1 MKRLFTPAIVLLLLL
16 NDATGLAQENNLQLT
31 PSIMNQ
37 RYCAVNGNVDA
48 LQLTLSL
55 RYTNT
60 GRGKLILYK
69 GNRLFYQM
77 FISRSGEE
85 AAARRN
91 ELRTTHSRYFDEQP
105 EKIVAAAPGRVFTIL
120 SPGDSHETK
129 QIISVPVARE
139 GGKGIYNVSIGA
151 GEHVLSVTSSTWY
164 ESQTIAQ
171 QLRERWRSRG
181 FLWTNPLVSNSIN
194 FVVDKNHAPIVCQ

>member
-1 MKRLFTPAIVLLLLL
+1 MKRLFAPAIVLLLLF
-16 NDATGLAQENNLQLT
+16 NCAPGFAQDNSLQLT
-31 PSIMNQ
+31 PSITGQ

-60 GRGKLILYK
+60 GNGKLILYK
-69 GNRLFYQM
+69 GNRFFYQI
-77 FISRSGEE
+77 FVSRSREE
-85 AAARRN
+85 AVARKN
-91 ELRTTHSRYFDEQP
+91 EFRTTHSRYFDEEP
-105 EKIVAAAPGRVFTIL
+105 EKIMASAPSRVFTIL
-120 SPGDSHETK
+120 SPGDSYETR
-129 QIISVPVARE
+129 QIVSVPVARD

-164 ESQTIAQ
+164 ESKKIAE

-181 FLWTNPLVSNSIN
+181 FLWTDPLASNSIT
-194 FVVDKNHAPIVCQ
+194 FVVDRNRTAVACQ